1 VAYEVDGKVMTEMP
15 ASTRGMEAIKPV
27 YEFVPGW
34 KTSTRGVTSLDALP
48 ARAMDYLR
56 FLEEKT
62 GVEIGSVSNGP
73 ERQETM
79 IVPGSKLEKL
89 LPK

>member
-1 VAYEVDGKVMTEMP
+1 
-15 ASTRGMEAIKPV
+15 
-27 YEFVPGW
+27 
-34 KTSTRGVTSLDALP
+34 LP
-48 ARAMDYLR
+48 DRAKEYLK

-73 ERQETM
+73 ERNETM

-89 LPK
+89 LS